1 MVSTID
7 HLATQ
12 AGLGVLRDGGSAADA
27 AIAANAV
34 LTVTMP
40 NLCGMGG
47 DLFALVSRDDAPR
60 RPSTPRGAPVPEPT
74 PRACAPKVGTRCRSS
89 STFAR

>member
-34 LTVTMP
+34 LAVTIRTCAGWAATCSHSCP
-40 NLCGMGG
+40 
-47 DLFALVSRDDAPR
+47 RDDAPPATLDAAGR
-60 RPSTPRGAPVPEPT
+60 AGPAPSR
-74 PRACAPKVGTRCRSS
+74 RACAPRVDEMPFKRDI
-89 STFAR
+89 AR